1 MSKLFSEDD
10 VKFFFAKAI
19 EFAPSEETHTRMISD
34 IEYRNYVMDTLYNSI
49 FKLWIKNKG
58 GEQ

>member
-1 MSKLFSEDD
+1 MSKIFSEDD

-19 EFAPSEETHTRMISD
+19 EFAPLAETHTRMISD
-34 IEYRNYVMDTLYNSI
+34 LDYRNYVMATLYDRI
-49 FKLWIKNKG
+49 FKLWVKNKG

>member
-1 MSKLFSEDD
+1 MSKIFSEDD

-19 EFAPSEETHTRMISD
+19 ESAPLAETHTGMISEL
-34 IEYRNYVMDTLYNSI
+34 EYRNYVMDILYNRT
-49 FKLWIKNKG
+49 FKLWVKYKG

>member
-1 MSKLFSEDD
+1 MFSEDD

-19 EFAPSEETHTRMISD
+19 EFAPLAETHTCMISD
-34 IEYRNYVMDTLYNSI
+34 LEYRNYVMDILYDRI